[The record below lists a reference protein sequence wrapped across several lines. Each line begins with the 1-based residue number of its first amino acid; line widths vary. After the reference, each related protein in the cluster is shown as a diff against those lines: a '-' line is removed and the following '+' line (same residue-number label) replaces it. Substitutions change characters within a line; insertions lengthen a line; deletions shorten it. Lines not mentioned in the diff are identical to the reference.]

1 MRVDTTIS
9 CQSVS
14 VFQDHGKD
22 GGVRVLC
29 SQASVR
35 DFADSV
41 GLDIILRLYTDMEI
55 LAAMVKRKQAKE
67 IAAGTI

>member
-1 MRVDTTIS
+1 MRVDTMIR
-9 CQSVS
+9 CESVS

-22 GGVRVLC
+22 GGIRVLC

-55 LAAMVKRKQAKE
+55 VAAMIKRKQAQE
-67 IAAGTI
+67 IAAGTN